1 MFNKSV
7 QGLEPVKKGKKWG
20 DGFHENIFNPEIMA
34 TQTASLDTHRSWG
47 CPVVLHVDGEDFVI
61 DRITKCDGYGDEC
74 RRIKFAG
81 FALF

>member
-1 MFNKSV
+1 
-7 QGLEPVKKGKKWG
+7 
-20 DGFHENIFNPEIMA
+20 MA

-47 CPVVLHVDGEDFVI
+47 FPVVLNVDGEDFVI